1 MRDRDTIDTV
11 IPDLIGLGV
20 ISFKMFMT
28 WNLWEPDC
36 KTNLLSIP
44 DDLVMRVMDLASRH
58 GGIAAIHAENGTSK
72 SFLERSLRSQGKVS
86 SQHYLDSAPNIL
98 EAKAAYRA
106 ATMALVT
113 GSPLYLVHLSTR
125 EVVPIIEHFREGEG
139 LSIFGE
145 TCPHYLTLT
154 NDDLLARGYTLK
166 VAPPLR
172 QEEDVQA
179 MWRGLAGGALST
191 IGSDF
196 TGCTRVLKLTGSLEG
211 EATEPERGQENIFD
225 IAAGL
230 STLEFMMPVVWT
242 HGVNAGRITLPRFVQ
257 VFSENPAKI
266 FGMYPRKGVL
276 QPGSDAD
283 ITIWDPTR
291 PHVVDEEHSVND
303 LSTFKGMDLL
313 GMPVLTMVRG
323 QVIVED
329 GNLVGSQ
336 GVAKYIPRDP
346 DSAAYAPNGPQTL

>member
-1 MRDRDTIDTV
+1 
-11 IPDLIGLGV
+11 
-20 ISFKMFMT
+20 MFMT
-28 WNLWEPDC
+28 WNPWEPDS

-58 GGIAAIHAENGTSK
+58 GGIAAVHAENGTCK
-72 SFLERSLRSQGKVS
+72 AFLELKFRSDGKVS
-86 SQHYLDSAPNIL
+86 RQHYLDSAPNIL
-98 EAKAAYRA
+98 EAEAANRA

-113 GSPLYLVHLSTR
+113 GSPLYLVHLSTH
-125 EVVPIIEHFREGEG
+125 EVLPIIDHFRAGG
-139 LSIFGE
+139 LFIYGE

-154 NDDLLARGYTLK
+154 NDDLLSKGYTLK

-179 MWRGLAGGALST
+179 MWKGLAGGALST

-196 TGCTRVLKLTGSLEG
+196 TGYTRALKLTGSLEG
-211 EATEPERGQENIFD
+211 EATEPEPGQENIFD

-242 HGVNAGRITLPRFVQ
+242 HGVNTGRITLPRFVQ
-257 VFSENPAKI
+257 VFCENPAKI
-266 FGMYPRKGVL
+266 FGMFPRKGSL
-276 QPGSDAD
+276 RPGSDAD

-291 PHVVDEEHSVND
+291 LHVVDEEHSVSD
-303 LSTFKGMDLL
+303 LSTFKGMELL
-313 GMPVLTMVRG
+313 GMPVMTMVRG

-329 GNLVGSQ
+329 GRLVGSQ
-336 GVAKYIPRDP
+336 GAAKYIPRDP
-346 DSAAYAPNGPQTL
+346 ESAAYAPNGPQGL